1 MSTLWRQLPVTTVT
15 LRQFTGGRTARLAL
29 LLSLIPALFAVIYV
43 ARPWGVTPD
52 SFLDN
57 VFRELFMPTL
67 LPIVV
72 LLPATS
78 AFGDE
83 LEDGT
88 LPYLLMKPVTRL
100 RLVLGK
106 YLAAMLV
113 ALPALLIGLTAT
125 TLLAS
130 RGQQVESLWSRFVA
144 MIGASTTATLLLGAV
159 FLLVSLFVPRALL
172 AGMIYVFVWESLL
185 GRFLPGVRAISSR
198 EQAMLVFDGLWQG
211 NHDQASRAALTM
223 GVVAAVSLL
232 LAVWRLRRI
241 QLS

>member
-1 MSTLWRQLPVTTVT
+1 MASLWRLLPVTTLT
-15 LRQFTGGRTARLAL
+15 LRQFTGGRTARLAM
-29 LLSLIPALFAVIYV
+29 LLSLIPALFAAIYV
-43 ARPWGVTPD
+43 LRPWGVTPAG
-52 SFLDN
+52 FLGDL
-57 VFRELFMPTL
+57 FQELVLPTL

-72 LLPATS
+72 LLPATA

-106 YLAAMLV
+106 YTAAMLV
-113 ALPALLIGLTAT
+113 ALPALLIGLALT

-130 RGQQVESLWSRFVA
+130 RGRELDELSSRFVA
-144 MIGASTTATLLLGAV
+144 MVGASAMATLLLGAV

-198 EQAMLVFDGLWQG
+198 EQAMLVYDGLW
-211 NHDQASRAALTM
+211 HDDPDQATRAALTM
-223 GVVAAVSLL
+223 VVVGALCL
-232 LAVWRLRRI
+232 FFAVWRLRSL

>member
-1 MSTLWRQLPVTTVT
+1 MAALWRLLPVTTLTV
-15 LRQFTGGRTARLAL
+15 RQFTGGRTAKLAL
-29 LLSLIPALFAVIYV
+29 ALSLFPALFAAIYV
-43 ARPWGVTPD
+43 LRPWGVTPGG
-52 SFLDN
+52 FLGDL
-57 VFRELFMPTL
+57 FRELFLPTL

-72 LLPATS
+72 LLPATA
-78 AFGDE
+78 AFGEE

-88 LPYLLMKPVTRL
+88 LPYLLMKPVTRI

-113 ALPALLIGLTAT
+113 TLPALLLGLVVT

-130 RGQQVESLWSRFVA
+130 RGRDLEALWSSFVG
-144 MIGASTTATLLLGAV
+144 MVGASMMAALLLGAV

-172 AGMIYVFVWESLL
+172 AGILYVFVWESLL

-198 EQAMLVFDGLWQG
+198 EQALRVYEGLW
-211 NHDQASRAALTM
+211 HDDLDQAWRSALVM
-223 GVVAAVSLL
+223 AVVAAVC
-232 LAVWRLRRI
+232 LAIAIWRLRRL